1 MDYESIAVELLRIRA
16 ELSRTPEHQTVS
28 EFARGEFFVLNYM
41 MENDGS
47 VYPKDLSREMN
58 VSSARVA
65 AVLNQ
70 TGRKGLTERSS
81 DADDSR
87 KTLVTI
93 TDRGREAVMDKKKE
107 IFDFV
112 VEMLREIGPE
122 DAQELLRIKK
132 KIIMKKKTRGEIGE

>member
-132 KIIMKKKTRGEIGE
+132 KIIMKKRTRGEIGE

>member
-16 ELSRTPEHQTVS
+16 ELSRTPEHQTVN

-132 KIIMKKKTRGEIGE
+132 KIIMKKRTRGEIGE